1 MSFEL
6 TPPSELPDA
15 EYPFILSTGRVI
27 FHYHTGSMT
36 SRIDSLA
43 GELSTAFLQ
52 INPRDAGRLQIHDG
66 EPIVASSRRGSI
78 AVKARVSEDVP
89 SGITFIPFHFA
100 GSPANVLT
108 NPAVDPACKMPE
120 FKVCAIKIEKGEVHR

>member
-1 MSFEL
+1 ML
-6 TPPSELPDA
+6 RIQIPA
-15 EYPFILSTGRVI
+15 ILSLEVR
-27 FHYHTGSMT
+27 HAQRS
-36 SRIDSLA
+36 SPER
-43 GELSTAFLQ
+43 
-52 INPRDAGRLQIHDG
+52 RLQIHDG